1 MLLLN
6 KIAMDYANL
15 KNKTIFYFCT
25 YENMLIKL
33 LLLKKVENNK
43 KQIHI
48 PYTNNSYFCK
58 NKIKYEKACSFY

>member
-25 YENMLIKL
+25 YEKMLD
-33 LLLKKVENNK
+33 
-43 KQIHI
+43 
-48 PYTNNSYFCK
+48 
-58 NKIKYEKACSFY
+58 KIVIIEKGRE